1 MASLIKY
8 LFSSKLQR
16 RNQATYKAAKTQ
28 GGKRIAWELTRT
40 YPDCK
45 IVATLYIGTGLAKSV
60 GVDVFKPVGDG
71 WQLCDNK
78 PSPWQGVE
86 HYQTIGRPEGLK
98 LAKPGRMLA
107 TINQLLELSGNE

>member
-1 MASLIKY
+1 MGNDGMKV
-8 LFSSKLQR
+8 
-16 RNQATYKAAKTQ
+16 
-28 GGKRIAWELTRT
+28 TRT

-78 PSPWQGVE
+78 PKPWQGVG
-86 HYQTIGRPEGLK
+86 HYQTIGRPK
-98 LAKPGRMLA
+98 AIQVAKPGRMLA
-107 TINQLLELSGNE
+107 TINQLLELAGNG